1 MTLSITPTQFH
12 GNKSTR
18 EVEAIFF
25 DVGDTLRTRVSDP
38 TLQAQASEE
47 LYGLIQPTQPPEIFF
62 QNIDQRY
69 RDYQTWRRQTMIEIT
84 EQELWSRWMLPDF
97 PAERLAP
104 LVDRLMDLYRLRS
117 GRPVWLEGAEKVIPE
132 LFARGYKLAII
143 SNTIS
148 RTETPQALKDSNLTR
163 YFNPVILS
171 TTFGKRK
178 PDPELFLHAARLAN
192 VLPQHCAYIGDQPTR
207 DVVGSKRAGFALSI
221 IIESSMSFS
230 ASDDEMLK
238 PDLTIRQLS
247 ELLNIFPERVKK

>member
-1 MTLSITPTQFH
+1 MTLSIAPTRFH
-12 GNKSTR
+12 GNKLTGD
-18 EVEAIFF
+18 VEAIFF

-38 TLQAQASEE
+38 TLQAQASDE
-47 LYGLIQPTQPPEIFF
+47 LYRLIHPKEPPEIFF
-62 QNIDQRY
+62 QDIDQKY
-69 RDYQTWRRQTMIEIT
+69 RDYQAWRRQTMVEIT
-84 EQELWSRWMLPDF
+84 EQELWRRWMLPDF
-97 PAERLAP
+97 PPEDLAP

-132 LFARGYKLAII
+132 LDRRGYKLAII

-148 RTETPQALKDSNLTR
+148 RTETPRALKDSKLTS

-221 IIESSMSFS
+221 IIEGIVSLSP
-230 ASDDEMLK
+230 SDDEMLK

-247 ELLNIFPERVKK
+247 ELLNIFPVRVRK